1 MCLVAAP
8 QTFKSPTSEL
18 FRKRCVTETDFFF
31 FASEWV
37 KECVTIV
44 LISYLIIVMVTFSLD
59 SWIDFGHLYFI
70 RKLVI
75 SFNIITLVNV
85 LKNIVFF

>member
-1 MCLVAAP
+1 M
-8 QTFKSPTSEL
+8 
-18 FRKRCVTETDFFF
+18 
-31 FASEWV
+31 
-37 KECVTIV
+37 KECVTIL